1 MTEGE
6 WIARLPTPLTFKEIA
21 MNERQERVLGRTLA
35 VEEIQVVHGAQAS
48 DPISGIGETAPTSD
62 QTTQRRDSGTVQDSG
77 TINDSGTIQ
86 DCVQSGPTREDC
98 FAPAG
103 GAVDET

>member
-1 MTEGE
+1 MKHHEGR
-6 WIARLPTPLTFKEIA
+6 I
-21 MNERQERVLGRTLA
+21 LGRRLAIGETL
-35 VEEIQVVHGAQAS
+35 EVHGAQAA
-48 DPISGIGETAPTSD
+48 DPISGIDETAPTSD
-62 QTTQRRDSGTVQDSG
+62 QTTQRRDSGTVLDTGIISDSG
-77 TINDSGTIQ
+77 TLQ

>member
-1 MTEGE
+1 MKNG
-6 WIARLPTPLTFKEIA
+6 
-21 MNERQERVLGRTLA
+21 QERVLGRMLA
-35 VEEIQVVHGAQAS
+35 VEEINEVHGAQAA
-48 DPISGIGETAPTSD
+48 DPISGIDETAPRSD
-62 QTTQRRDSGTVQDSG
+62 QTTQRRDSGTVLDTG
-77 TINDSGTIQ
+77 TINDSGTLQ